1 MVPKHQADLGRQRL
15 TLQDPAPDLE
25 NFGTLRNIDPSTM
38 ALSKMKC
45 RVFLVER
52 NKNLSFFDKLIEET
66 TSFGTFCSSLNI
78 KCWSSEVPA
87 MTDPVDDPR
96 WPTSCNI
103 QSASESTSA
112 NRLNSFIPQRIHGAG
127 IYANIWGILMVS
139 MLPYIAAPW
148 ILWVHTKGNNILEAT
163 EHAVT
168 VTLHS
173 SVTWLKY

>member
-1 MVPKHQADLGRQRL
+1 MVLKHQADLGRQRL

-96 WPTSCNI
+96 
-103 QSASESTSA
+103 
-112 NRLNSFIPQRIHGAG
+112 
-127 IYANIWGILMVS
+127 
-139 MLPYIAAPW
+139 
-148 ILWVHTKGNNILEAT
+148 
-163 EHAVT
+163 
-168 VTLHS
+168 
-173 SVTWLKY
+173 